1 MLDEQ
6 KWLKSVKGISESEYA
21 KFQNFLQTH
30 SLKNIEFDGKSIS
43 YYFCGTGEKTIL
55 TFAGGWGPPLMLY
68 DRISGLEGNNRMIV
82 IDISPFDD
90 LDAMCNGI
98 NQVLQIEEI
107 HRVVLFGQSMTG
119 IMAQTYLKRNRERVE
134 GIILANT
141 IAPRIERCKKW
152 ALVLLQI
159 LPISFIRFFA
169 KKKLSQLAKYEQEI
183 PEDVK
188 QSMLFK
194 AVLLKNIMDSYFTKK
209 NTVNT
214 LKVAYAFN
222 EKDGYSEGEFE
233 RWNGKTLI
241 ISSEDDPGYADVA
254 ILMKYLP
261 NPEIFKFPT
270 GFKHVAPQVYRD
282 EFHAEIQRFIDQ
294 LED

>member
-1 MLDEQ
+1 M
-6 KWLKSVKGISESEYA
+6 
-21 KFQNFLQTH
+21 
-30 SLKNIEFDGKSIS
+30 
-43 YYFCGTGEKTIL
+43 IL
-55 TFAGGWGPPLMLY
+55 TTCATES
-68 DRISGLEGNNRMIV
+68 ITS
-82 IDISPFDD
+82 
-90 LDAMCNGI
+90 
-98 NQVLQIEEI
+98 
-107 HRVVLFGQSMTG
+107 
-119 IMAQTYLKRNRERVE
+119 YLKRNREKVE

-152 ALVLLQI
+152 ALILLQI

-169 KKKLSQLAKYEQEI
+169 KKKLSQLGEYEQEI

-194 AVLLKNIMDSYFTKK
+194 AILLQNIMDSYFTKK

-214 LKVAYAFN
+214 LKIAYAFN

-233 RWNGKTLI
+233 GWEGKPLI
-241 ISSEDDPGYADVA
+241 ISSEDDPGYPDIE

-261 NPEIFKFPT
+261 NAEMFKFPI

-282 EFHAEIQRFIDQ
+282 EFHDEIQRFIDR
-294 LED
+294 LEV